1 MAIADRAGLPLA
13 LWIESASP
21 HEVTLVEKT
30 LDQML
35 IDEQPECLIGDRAYD
50 SDKLDKR
57 LMEQRGLELIAP
69 HRSTRRVPTQDG
81 RKLRRYRR
89 RWKVERLFSWL
100 FNFRRLVT
108 RYEFHADNFQGFLH
122 LAAALI
128 LLRHL

>member
-1 MAIADRAGLPLA
+1 MGVRRAGG
-13 LWIESASP
+13 
-21 HEVTLVEKT
+21 H
-30 LDQML
+30 
-35 IDEQPECLIGDRAYD
+35 AYD

-69 HRSTRRVPTQDG
+69 HRSTRKVATQDG

>member
-1 MAIADRAGLPLA
+1 MAVADRAGLPLA

-50 SDKLDKR
+50 SDQLDKR

-69 HRSTRRVPTQDG
+69 HKSNRKVATQDG

-122 LAAALI
+122 LAAAII

>member
-1 MAIADRAGLPLA
+1 M
-13 LWIESASP
+13 
-21 HEVTLVEKT
+21 TLVEKT

-69 HRSTRRVPTQDG
+69 HRSTRKVATQDG

-100 FNFRRLVT
+100 FSFRRLVT